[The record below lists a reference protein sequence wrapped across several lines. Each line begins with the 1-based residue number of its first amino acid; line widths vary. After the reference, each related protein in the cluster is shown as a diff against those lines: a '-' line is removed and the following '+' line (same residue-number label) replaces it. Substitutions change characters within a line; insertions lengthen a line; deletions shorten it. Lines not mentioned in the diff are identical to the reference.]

1 MNNNFKIKTFRFAES
16 SCCAAVC
23 LLLCTVTIIAQNPD
37 KAKKHFDSGRKAYL
51 KFTVDDYNEAV
62 GHYEKAL
69 AADSNFAP
77 AYAGLSEA
85 YALAGFELE
94 NMGQPAEN
102 HYSRALTNAQKSI
115 DKDSTLAMAHRAMA
129 QSCLNAN
136 PKKFGQLIYDELTRA
151 LELDST
157 DAESHYLMWIH
168 TDNANTES
176 PWITKSIQFN
186 DRFFQSHYSL
196 GLLYAKQKD
205 FQRAVGHYRKCA
217 EINPKNYRTYFS
229 LGNAYSQQKKYDL
242 AIPEYE
248 NTLKLN
254 SKNTEAYFY
263 LGLAYYYKD
272 KNKDA
277 KKNLEKYLELS
288 PATTYRKQAEAILN
302 DIKQQ

>member
-1 MNNNFKIKTFRFAES
+1 MNNNFKIKIGSYTESFGCALVYLFLFAG
-16 SCCAAVC
+16 
-23 LLLCTVTIIAQNPD
+23 TITGQNPE
-37 KAKKHFDSGRKAYL
+37 KAKKHFDSGRNAYL
-51 KFTVDDYNEAV
+51 KFTFDDYKEAV
-62 GHYEKAL
+62 GYYEKAL

-85 YALAGFELE
+85 HALLGFELE
-94 NMGQPAEN
+94 NLGQPAEN

-115 DKDSTLAMAHRAMA
+115 DKDSTLAMAHRAMG

-136 PKKFGQLIYDELTRA
+136 PKKFGQLIYEELTRA
-151 LELDST
+151 LELDSA
-157 DAESHYLMWIH
+157 DAESHYLMWLH
-168 TDNANTES
+168 TDNTNTES

-196 GLLYAKQKD
+196 GLLCAKQKD
-205 FQRAVGHYRKCA
+205 FQRAVGHYKKCA
-217 EINPKNYRTYFS
+217 EINPKNFRTYFS

-242 AIPEYE
+242 AVSEYE
-248 NTLKLN
+248 KAIKLN
-254 SKNTEAYFY
+254 NKITEAYFY
-263 LGLAYYYKD
+263 LGLAYYYTD

-288 PATTYRKQAEAILN
+288 PSTSYRKQAEAILN